1 MTDLNQIYLARQP
14 IFNKNMGVY
23 AYEILFRSA
32 ENSDHADITD
42 GTQATAQ
49 VMSNLLNDFGIES
62 IVGEKKAFINFNE
75 ELLLQDIQSFLP
87 KKQVV
92 LEILKCVNP
101 TDEIKEKFTKL
112 TKKGYR
118 LALDDYDFNDRLSP
132 FEEHCDIIKVDILAA
147 GPRKII
153 ENMQRL
159 KNKDKRLIAVK
170 IESIEQFNFCKEV
183 GFDLF
188 QGYFFTKPTLIK
200 GKAPSSNQASLL
212 QFLSSVFNPDI
223 KMQKLSEII
232 SNDVTM
238 SQKLLKMVSLTE
250 ASHNIS
256 SIHDV
261 VLRLGIN
268 KLQSWASVIA
278 LTNTSDKPSELLTT
292 SLIRAKFCES
302 IGSIEKDLSK
312 DSYFMVGLF
321 STLDT
326 IMDQPLDEILSG
338 LSFKEEIKSALL
350 NKTGNLGKALATVKN
365 IESGKNDFIP
375 PAGLT
380 PSEVT
385 KIYLEAMEFT
395 NKLNIKP

>member
-1 MTDLNQIYLARQP
+1 
-14 IFNKNMGVY
+14 
-23 AYEILFRSA
+23 
-32 ENSDHADITD
+32 
-42 GTQATAQ
+42 
-49 VMSNLLNDFGIES
+49 
-62 IVGEKKAFINFNE
+62 
-75 ELLLQDIQSFLP
+75 
-87 KKQVV
+87 
-92 LEILKCVNP
+92 
-101 TDEIKEKFTKL
+101 
-112 TKKGYR
+112 
-118 LALDDYDFNDRLSP
+118 
-132 FEEHCDIIKVDILAA
+132 
-147 GPRKII
+147 
-153 ENMQRL
+153 
-159 KNKDKRLIAVK
+159 
-170 IESIEQFNFCKEV
+170 
-183 GFDLF
+183 
-188 QGYFFTKPTLIK
+188 
-200 GKAPSSNQASLL
+200 
-212 QFLSSVFNPDI
+212 
-223 KMQKLSEII
+223 
-232 SNDVTM
+232 
-238 SQKLLKMVSLTE
+238 MVSLTE
-250 ASHNIS
+250 PNHNIS

-278 LTNTSDKPSELLTT
+278 LTNASDKPSELLTT

-365 IESGKNDFIP
+365 IESRKNDFIP